1 MSSLEA
7 KKIWRKKE
15 HRFINHQNEPRR
27 YNTIPS
33 AGAAERSRIG
43 LEGGRERG
51 GGACLGEGRVGEA
64 DADVGAVALGRR
76 VHGCDGDERGGRAG
90 GGARRAA
97 GGSGEAERGGGRG
110 AAVVDEGEGQGLYS
124 EAACGCGRH
133 HHHLA
138 LALDG
143 PSFPGRFHSIPFHG

>member
-27 YNTIPS
+27 YNTIQYNTIHS

-51 GGACLGEGRVGEA
+51 G
-64 DADVGAVALGRR
+64 
-76 VHGCDGDERGGRAG
+76 
-90 GGARRAA
+90 
-97 GGSGEAERGGGRG
+97 
-110 AAVVDEGEGQGLYS
+110 
-124 EAACGCGRH
+124 
-133 HHHLA
+133 A
-138 LALDG
+138 LALVRDG
-143 PSFPGRFHSIPFHG
+143 SARQMPTLVR